1 MVGELEIIF
10 GHHPIARQLRIARHV
25 AIFFEQ
31 LGGITARPAID
42 PVGLIAPAIALRA
55 LVVVAAVVIAA
66 ATATGL
72 TIVHRH

>member
-31 LGGITARPAID
+31 LGGVAACAAID
-42 PVGLIAPAIALRA
+42 AVGLIAPATTLRA
-55 LVVVAAVVIAA
+55 LAIVAAVVIAA
-66 ATATGL
+66 ATATAL